1 MPCERNSPAPD
12 TEDSWKDSAMTTRR
26 KLIAG
31 AAATAFAGVCGR
43 ARAQAPTQIRIST
56 AAPPSDFLAKALDQ
70 LKADADA
77 ASVGLDVSVHPAS
90 TLFKQGTEVP
100 ALQRGNLEMS
110 TMTTFEVAQ
119 QIAELGY
126 FNRGYLL
133 RDYDQLFRVFD
144 GAIGEDFRKTVA
156 KKMGIVIL
164 ATHYLGTRQDSLRQ
178 KRAVTT
184 PADLAGVKMRM
195 PAGPEWLFLGR
206 TLGVTPV
213 PLGMPEVYLAMK
225 TGTVDGQENPLSIL
239 NAAKFYEVSEQIV
252 LTAHMVQPVF
262 FAIAK
267 PVWDKL
273 NPDQRNALDAAARKT
288 AKAGSDSRLADEKA
302 IVQALKDRGL
312 SVDAVDLAPFRA
324 SADRVYAESD
334 LAKAWDTAGL
344 QRVLKA

>member
-1 MPCERNSPAPD
+1 
-12 TEDSWKDSAMTTRR
+12 MTTRR

-31 AAATAFAGVCGR
+31 VAATAFASACGR
-43 ARAQAPTQIRIST
+43 AHAQAPVQIRIST
-56 AAPPSDFLAKALDQ
+56 AAPPSDFLAKALEQ
-70 LKADADA
+70 LKADVDA

-110 TMTTFEVAQ
+110 TMTSFEVAQ
-119 QIAELGY
+119 QIPELGY

-144 GAIGEDFRKTVA
+144 GAIGEDFRKIVA
-156 KKMGIVIL
+156 EKMGIVIL
-164 ATHYLGTRQDSLRQ
+164 ATHYLGTRQVSLRQ
-178 KRAVTT
+178 KRAVRS
-184 PADLAGVKMRM
+184 PADLAGIKMRM
-195 PAGPEWLFLGR
+195 PAGPEWLLLGR

-252 LTAHMVQPVF
+252 LTSHMVQPVF

-267 PVWDKL
+267 PVWDKF
-273 NPDQRNALDAAARKT
+273 NPDQRNALSTAALKT
-288 AKAGSDSRLADEKA
+288 AKAASDSRLADEKA

-334 LAKAWDTAGL
+334 LAKGWDAAGL